1 MKDFTLFWR
10 LASTETTRNS
20 FDNKAV
26 KTISLR
32 FTVTTLFDSNRK
44 KSISGLCW
52 SRKIQMKEYPGKVF
66 LTPFSF
72 RQTNKLLI
80 QTSDPKIL
88 GIKT

>member
-20 FDNKAV
+20 FDNKTV

-32 FTVTTLFDSNRK
+32 FTVTTLFDSNK
-44 KSISGLCW
+44 KSIPGLCW
-52 SRKIQMKEYPGKVF
+52 SGKIQMKEYSRKVF

-72 RQTNKLLI
+72 RQTNKLLA